1 MLMNKPDPKPINGS
15 ATKRFTI
22 RTHRVGDI
30 GWAIERHG
38 RFYADEFGWNS
49 DFEDLVATLF
59 AQFATQHDP
68 ATERFWVA
76 ELDGERIGCVFM
88 VHNAE
93 NPSIAQLRCLLV
105 DPNGRGHGIGR
116 RLVNECIAFAKQAG
130 YEKIML
136 WTNDVLISARR
147 IYEAAG
153 FSLVKEEH
161 HHSFGHDL
169 VGQFWMRDL

>member
-1 MLMNKPDPKPINGS
+1 MNQPDSKPTDGS
-15 ATKRFTI
+15 AVKGCVI
-22 RTHRVGDI
+22 RNHRISDI

-38 RFYADEFGWNS
+38 RVYADEFEWKS
-49 DFEDLVATLF
+49 DFEALVATLF
-59 AQFATQHDP
+59 AQFATKHDP

-76 ELDGERIGCVFM
+76 ELNGERVGCVFV
-88 VHNAE
+88 VHNSE

-105 DPNGRGHGIGR
+105 DPKARGHGVGQQ
-116 RLVNECIAFAKQAG
+116 LVNECIAFAKQAG

-136 WTNDVLISARR
+136 WTNDVLVSARR

-169 VGQFWMRDL
+169 VGQFWMRGL